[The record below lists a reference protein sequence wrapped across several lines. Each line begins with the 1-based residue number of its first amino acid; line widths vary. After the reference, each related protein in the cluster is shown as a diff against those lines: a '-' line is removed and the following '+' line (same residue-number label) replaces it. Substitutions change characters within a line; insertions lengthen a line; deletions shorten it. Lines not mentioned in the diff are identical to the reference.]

1 MFLKNRVY
9 FPPVLCMLVVS
20 YTWKILRIDRHVAA
34 AWPKDHNF
42 NFYALKIQDIYLI
55 DWYGGANTIP
65 VNEYL
70 TTNLNSM

>member
-1 MFLKNRVY
+1 MRDGDYEQFVKGVHI
-9 FPPVLCMLVVS
+9 V
-20 YTWKILRIDRHVAA
+20 RIDEHVAA